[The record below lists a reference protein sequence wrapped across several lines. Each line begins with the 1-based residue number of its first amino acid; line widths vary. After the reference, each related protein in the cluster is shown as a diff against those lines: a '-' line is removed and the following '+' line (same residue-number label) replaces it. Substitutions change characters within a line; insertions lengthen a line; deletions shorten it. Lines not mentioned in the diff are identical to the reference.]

1 MKDPMPFRSIDDPA
15 SLQRLLEAVAL
26 INRDLS
32 LPSILRHSLGEART
46 MTCARHGAI
55 GILDHEGTA
64 FKEFVTTPEEH
75 ERIDSPP
82 ANQGVLGQLIADP
95 RPLRINNLG
104 LDLHTS
110 IPLSGH
116 TPVTSFLGVPI
127 KVREEVY
134 GCFYMTEKVGSPN
147 FTSNDEALIEAFAF
161 AVGIAVEHSRLRAV
175 AVTASLSN
183 EREQLA
189 RDLHDTTI
197 QHLFALGLKLQSI
210 RDTSIPSEVS
220 EDLTSAVVHIDE
232 LIERVRTTIFEEG
245 YSHM

>member
-1 MKDPMPFRSIDDPA
+1 MPFRSIDDPA

-46 MTCARHGAI
+46 MTSARYGAI
-55 GILDHEGTA
+55 GILDHEGTG

-82 ANQGVLGQLIADP
+82 ANQGILGQLMADP
-95 RPLRINNLG
+95 RPLRISNLG
-104 LDLHTS
+104 LDPHTS
-110 IPLSGH
+110 IPPSGH
-116 TPVTSFLGVPI
+116 TLVTSFLGVPI

-161 AVGIAVEHSRLRAV
+161 AVGIAVEQSRLRAL

-183 EREQLA
+183 ERDRLA
-189 RDLHDTTI
+189 RDLYDTTI
-197 QHLFALGLKLQSI
+197 QHLFALGLKLQSMSKG
-210 RDTSIPSEVS
+210 SIPSEVS
-220 EDLTSAVVHIDE
+220 KNLTSAVAHIDE
-232 LIERVRTTIFEEG
+232 LIERVRGTIFGEG
-245 YSHM
+245 HSNM